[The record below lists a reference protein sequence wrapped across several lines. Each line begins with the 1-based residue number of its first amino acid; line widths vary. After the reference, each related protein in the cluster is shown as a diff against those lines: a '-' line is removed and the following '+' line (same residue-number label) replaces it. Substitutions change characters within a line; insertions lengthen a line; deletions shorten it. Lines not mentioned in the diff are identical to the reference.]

1 MTDLLLSGRWVVL
14 SARDI
19 RMDHALLLRRGRVA
33 AVGPAQD
40 MRARY
45 SGVAELGGG
54 DCAIL
59 PGLINAHHHCYGV
72 ELVNQ
77 AVADDFLE
85 PWMFNAAAMVDVPP
99 QLSTTHAA
107 LRLLQSGVTSVVDM
121 CAAGPDR
128 ASAETRLR
136 AKAQAYRQAGLRAVI
151 APGERWQNR
160 IVHGAGEEAGFLA
173 TLPADLRDR
182 LHRAEVARQRLT
194 PDDYLGLLG
203 DLVGENDGQ
212 TDFWFGPTG
221 PQWTPDDLL
230 ADIARQAERLDT
242 RVQTH
247 VLESHYE
254 SIESPRIR
262 GCSVIDHFA
271 RLGLLNDRLSLAHAV
286 WATEADLDQ
295 IARAGAQVSHNPG
308 SNLRLRSGVAPAA
321 QMRAAGVTT
330 ALGMDGTTLAGDED
344 MFAEMRL
351 ALHLNRAPHA
361 SGPALTARDVLD
373 MATTGGAQLLGRAD
387 ELGQLQPGFLA
398 DAVVLDLSRLL
409 KPWTD
414 PAADPVEL
422 IVGRARAGDV
432 RDVLVGGNPV
442 LRNGVPVGID
452 EDTLNNSLRETL
464 DANPP
469 DPAAR
474 ALQADLRPWLM
485 DWYARW
491 DRDHA
496 DTHPPVQR
504 YGARPLPTG
513 KETP

>member
-19 RMDHALLLRRGRVA
+19 RMDHALLIRRGRVVEA
-33 AVGPAQD
+33 GHIGE
-40 MRARY
+40 MRTRHR
-45 SGVAELGGG
+45 GVAEFGGSE
-54 DCAIL
+54 CAVL

-85 PWMFNAAAMVDVPP
+85 PWMFNGPAMVD
-99 QLSTTHAA
+99 LSPRLSSGHAA

-121 CAAGPDR
+121 CAAGPNR
-128 ASAETRLR
+128 PSAEMRLR
-136 AKAQAYRQAGLRAVI
+136 AKAQAYREAGLRAVI

-160 IVHGAGEEAGFLA
+160 IVHGAGEEADFLA
-173 TLPADLRDR
+173 TLPASLRDR
-182 LHRAEVARQRLT
+182 LRRAEAARKRLN
-194 PDDYLGLLG
+194 PADYLNLLG
-203 DLVGENDGQ
+203 DLIGENDGQ
-212 TDFWFGPTG
+212 IDFWFGPTG

-247 VLESHYE
+247 ALESHYE

-262 GCSVIDHFA
+262 GHSVIEHFA
-271 RLGLLNDRLSLAHAV
+271 RLGLLKNRLSLAHAV
-286 WATEADLDQ
+286 WATDADLDQ
-295 IARAGAQVSHNPG
+295 IARAGTQICHNPG

-321 QMRAAGVTT
+321 RMRAAGVTT
-330 ALGMDGTTLAGDED
+330 ALGMDSTTLAGDED

-351 ALHLNRAPHA
+351 ALHLNRAPHTSA
-361 SGPALTARDVLD
+361 PALTAHDVLE
-373 MATTGGAQLLGRAD
+373 MATIGGAQLLGRAD
-387 ELGQLQPGFLA
+387 ELGQLHPGFLA

-414 PAADPVEL
+414 PTVDPIEL
-422 IVGRARAGDV
+422 IVGRAKACDV
-432 RDVLVGGNPV
+432 SDVLVGGRPV
-442 LRNGVPVGID
+442 LRNGAPVGIG
-452 EDTLNNSLRETL
+452 EDALTADLHAEL

-485 DWYARW
+485 AWYARW
-491 DRDHA
+491 DRNHA

-504 YGARPLPTG
+504 YSARPLPIG
-513 KETP
+513 KEPS